1 MALVMFPTVESG
13 FLSHILCNRPIFLTG
28 GPGFLSSILMVSH
41 YSTNQQV
48 LVTRHEML
56 PKQRRQKKRLQADKL
71 HISNKQNK
79 IPLQILNDR
88 RK

>member
-1 MALVMFPTVESG
+1 MSRNAAPAKAAE
-13 FLSHILCNRPIFLTG
+13 
-28 GPGFLSSILMVSH
+28 
-41 YSTNQQV
+41 
-48 LVTRHEML
+48 
-56 PKQRRQKKRLQADKL
+56 KKRLQADKL